1 MHITIEQ
8 KGELEGALYVVP
20 ESKPKISLKEVLKN
34 AQKCEKKMH
43 FMLQLMISVQSRSTL
58 EGALDSVPKHAL
70 SDLHKDAQESSCKV
84 ALKRAL
90 EVAREMHCW
99 W

>member
-1 MHITIEQ
+1 MLYLRANLRFHFRKYLKMH
-8 KGELEGALYVVP
+8 
-20 ESKPKISLKEVLKN
+20 KN
-34 AQKCEKKMH
+34 VKKKMH

-58 EGALDSVPKHAL
+58 EGALDSVPMHAL
-70 SDLHKDAQESSCKV
+70 SDLHKDAQESACKV

-90 EVAREMHCW
+90 EVALEMQCW